1 SRVSMYNVHWTHSL
15 HCFEFVELTLILYGS
30 AWLDKQHDIIRFCG
44 EREIDPEMKA
54 EILKDIPHY
63 FVIGIEL
70 KAEKE

>member
-1 SRVSMYNVHWTHSL
+1 
-15 HCFEFVELTLILYGS
+15 
-30 AWLDKQHDIIRFCG
+30 
-44 EREIDPEMKA
+44 MKA